1 MYYIIKNIQEMH
13 SFSFSTKEK
22 FVSVPLSVGIFIKEL
37 TLGGLSWSKYIE
49 QSPHSNTKI
58 V

>member
-13 SFSFSTKEK
+13 SFSFPTKEK
-22 FVSVPLSVGIFIKEL
+22 FVSVLSNVGIFIKEL
-37 TLGGLSWSKYIE
+37 TLC
-49 QSPHSNTKI
+49 